1 MLYLF
6 HFCCS
11 RNSWTRSSIYVELL
25 RSLTGLGS
33 LRFLGITISSQQG
46 KWRGV
51 LERST
56 NSKYII
62 FYAFSICQ
70 FCASSFTCFFC
81 IKALIGMLWNCSIE
95 CWLLIHLRY
104 LFVWHDYPL
113 FLSHSLSLFACK
125 VMVDFTIR
133 IIISSYL
140 SENFAYHTWVE
151 PLASIHDATKGP
163 LANFDMLDVS
173 CLQVLQTFSLQ
184 KISVC
189 PGGYFSF

>member
-1 MLYLF
+1 MGVFGDRFLFWYYIFPGSMLYLF

-140 SENFAYHTWVE
+140 SEILPIILGLNPW
-151 PLASIHDATKGP
+151 PLSM
-163 LANFDMLDVS
+163 MLRKVH
-173 CLQVLQTFSLQ
+173 
-184 KISVC
+184 
-189 PGGYFSF
+189 